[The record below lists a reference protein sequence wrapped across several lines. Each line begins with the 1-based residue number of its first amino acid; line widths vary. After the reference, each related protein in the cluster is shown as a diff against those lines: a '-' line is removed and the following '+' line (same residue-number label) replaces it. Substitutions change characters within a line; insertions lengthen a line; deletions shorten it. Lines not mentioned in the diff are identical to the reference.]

1 MQLEWGRAT
10 VKGMKNSRTVF
21 TALGVLVILGFG
33 LWGAYGSNFNA
44 VQDITNGN
52 ASSQTCTTG
61 FMWNGSECVTDT
73 RNSIDHNCASNY
85 VWNGTQCVINS
96 GGTDPGTNGTTGAGT
111 TGSTGT
117 TGTTGTSGST
127 GTSGTTGSTG
137 TNSGTSGTT
146 STNSGGANSTGSTTT
161 GAQPSATIEPIT
173 TGQLAAVFTGY
184 KLSNSPFT
192 SLARAGFSQL
202 EMSWLGAE
210 ILRTLIRN
218 RERGITEIK
227 VSDLKEHSQLIQE
240 AREYVKK

>member
-1 MQLEWGRAT
+1 
-10 VKGMKNSRTVF
+10 MKNSRTVF
-21 TALGVLVILGFG
+21 TTLGVLVILGFG

-44 VQDITNGN
+44 AQESSTNDP
-52 ASSQTCTTG
+52 SSQSCLAGFTWDGSDCVPDTG
-61 FMWNGSECVTDT
+61 G
-73 RNSIDHNCASNY
+73 SIDHNCASNY

-96 GGTDPGTNGTTGAGT
+96 GGTDPGTNGTTGVGT

-137 TNSGTSGTT
+137 TNTGTSGTS
-146 STNSGGANSTGSTTT
+146 STNSSGANSAGSTNT